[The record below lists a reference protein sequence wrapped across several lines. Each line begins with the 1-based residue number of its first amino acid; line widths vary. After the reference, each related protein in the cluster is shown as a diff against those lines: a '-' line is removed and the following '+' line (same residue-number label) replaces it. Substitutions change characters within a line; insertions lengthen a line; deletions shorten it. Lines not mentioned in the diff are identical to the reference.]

1 MAKADFYELLGV
13 GRKADGE
20 ELKKAYR
27 KLAMQHH
34 PDRNPGDKEAEK
46 RFKAISEAYD
56 VLRDEQKRAAYDQF
70 GHAAFEGAG
79 GGRAG
84 GDFTSSFADVFDDL
98 FGEFMGGRR
107 GAGAG
112 GASRG
117 GDLRYNLEIG
127 LEDAYRGK
135 SVRIRVPGTVACA
148 TCNGSGAAADTKPA
162 TCATCAGHGRVR
174 AQSGF
179 FTIERTCPTC
189 AGVGRVIENPCRGCG
204 GSGRVNKERTLAV
217 EIPPGVDD
225 GTRIRIAG
233 EGEAG
238 MRGGPAGDLYVFL
251 AVKAHRLFRRDGLQL
266 HCRVPI
272 AMTTAALGGTI
283 DVPTMDASEAR
294 VQIPAGTQSGRQF
307 RLKGKGMPALN
318 GGGRGDMIVQANVET
333 PLNLTKRQKELLQE
347 FERGGS
353 ESTSPEASG
362 FFAKIKEMFDTR
374 GE

>member
-13 GRKADGE
+13 GRKADAE
-20 ELKKAYR
+20 EMKKAYR
-27 KLAMQHH
+27 KLAMQFH
-34 PDRNPGDKEAEK
+34 PDRNPGDKDAEK
-46 RFKAISEAYD
+46 RFKEISEAYD

-70 GHAAFEGAG
+70 GHAAFENG
-79 GGRAG
+79 GGGARGA

-98 FGEFMGGRR
+98 FGEFMGNRR
-107 GAGAG
+107 GGG

-117 GDLRYNLEIG
+117 GDLRYNLEIA

-135 SVRIRVPGTVACA
+135 SARIRVPGTIAC
-148 TCNGSGAAADTKPA
+148 TICNGSGTAANTKPA
-162 TCATCAGHGRVR
+162 TCPTCAGHGRVR

-189 AGVGRVIENPCRGCG
+189 KGVGRVIENPCKGCG
-204 GSGRVNKERTLAV
+204 GAGRISKERTLSV

-225 GTRIRIAG
+225 GTRIRLAG

-251 AVKAHRLFRRDGLQL
+251 AVKPHQLFRRDGMHLQ
-266 HCRVPI
+266 CRVPI
-272 AMTTAALGGTI
+272 SMTTAALGGNVE
-283 DVPTMDASEAR
+283 VPILDGSSAKIQ
-294 VQIPAGTQSGRQF
+294 VPAGTQSGRQF

-318 GGGRGDMIVQANVET
+318 GGGRGDLIVQANVET
-333 PLNLTKRQKELLQE
+333 PVNLTKRQKELLQE
-347 FERGGS
+347 FERGGN

>member
-1 MAKADFYELLGV
+1 MAKTDFYELLGV
-13 GRKADGE
+13 GRKADAE
-20 ELKKAYR
+20 EMKKAYR
-27 KLAMQHH
+27 KLAMQYH
-34 PDRNPGDKEAEK
+34 PDRNPGDKDAEK
-46 RFKAISEAYD
+46 RFKEISEAYD

-70 GHAAFEGAG
+70 GHAAFENG
-79 GGRAG
+79 GGRGAA
-84 GDFTSSFADVFDDL
+84 DFTSSFADVFDDL

-107 GAGAG
+107 GG

-117 GDLRYNLEIG
+117 GDLRYNLEIT

-135 SVRIRVPGTVACA
+135 SARIRVPGTIAC
-148 TCNGSGAAADTKPA
+148 TVCNGSGAAANTKPA
-162 TCATCAGHGRVR
+162 ACPTCAGHGRVR

-189 AGVGRVIENPCRGCG
+189 HGVGRVIENPCKGCG
-204 GSGRVNKERTLAV
+204 GAGRISKERTLAV

-225 GTRIRIAG
+225 GTRIRLAG

-251 AVKAHRLFRRDGLQL
+251 AVKPHQLFRRDGMHLQ
-266 HCRVPI
+266 CRVPI
-272 AMTTAALGGTI
+272 AMTTAALGGNI
-283 DVPTMDASEAR
+283 EVPILDGSSAKIQ
-294 VQIPAGTQSGRQF
+294 VPAGTQSGRQF

-333 PLNLTKRQKELLQE
+333 PVNLTKRQKELLQE
-347 FERGGS
+347 FELGGND
-353 ESTSPEASG
+353 STSPEATG